1 MLNQENNYDITIVG
15 AGIAGCLSALLL
27 ANTKLNNNIKLKI
40 LLLDKKI
47 PDVSNLNFDDVNKYQ
62 SRVVALN
69 LTSKKILSQIGVWEL
84 FEKIRLGNIRK
95 ISVSEANGPQKI
107 EFDGY
112 ASGYENLAYVVEND
126 FIQKKLQERIKEY
139 KNIEIEEV
147 NIKQVINNSEKVQI
161 LSEDNQII
169 NSKLIIA
176 ADGANSYLRKYFNID
191 VDINDYNHT
200 ALVVNIHTN
209 KSHNN
214 IARQKFLK
222 SGPIALL
229 PLGDSNNISIVW
241 SNTKENADFL
251 LNCSQNDFI
260 EKLQEAFNFKIG
272 DKVTLTSKRLAFPLC
287 ERHAKDY
294 YFNRVVLLGD
304 AAHTIHPLAG
314 QGLNLGILDAKVLT
328 DEIINAVNNK
338 TDFGIQD
345 VLLRYQSKRR
355 GHNQM
360 MIYAMRFFKNIYG
373 SQNTAVSILRNMGIG
388 ICNQS
393 NFIKDKIMR
402 LAVGLE

>member
-1 MLNQENNYDITIVG
+1 MLMLNQENNYDITIVG

-147 NIKQVINNSEKVQI
+147 NI
-161 LSEDNQII
+161 
-169 NSKLIIA
+169 
-176 ADGANSYLRKYFNID
+176 
-191 VDINDYNHT
+191 T
-200 ALVVNIHTN
+200 
-209 KSHNN
+209 
-214 IARQKFLK
+214 
-222 SGPIALL
+222 
-229 PLGDSNNISIVW
+229 
-241 SNTKENADFL
+241 
-251 LNCSQNDFI
+251 
-260 EKLQEAFNFKIG
+260 
-272 DKVTLTSKRLAFPLC
+272 
-287 ERHAKDY
+287 
-294 YFNRVVLLGD
+294 
-304 AAHTIHPLAG
+304 
-314 QGLNLGILDAKVLT
+314 
-328 DEIINAVNNK
+328 
-338 TDFGIQD
+338 
-345 VLLRYQSKRR
+345 
-355 GHNQM
+355 
-360 MIYAMRFFKNIYG
+360 
-373 SQNTAVSILRNMGIG
+373 
-388 ICNQS
+388 
-393 NFIKDKIMR
+393 
-402 LAVGLE
+402 